1 MQAEFDDTPKLISQA
16 TGMVNFCQVR
26 TSHSTLTFRGRC
38 SRIISILQFLGGT
51 IGLAIAE
58 VTFSSELV
66 RNLREYAPGAPFRA
80 IQQSPLSIYS
90 AVPEALVPGVV
101 RAYV

>member
-26 TSHSTLTFRGRC
+26 ITRIAYVRC
-38 SRIISILQFLGGT
+38 SEFIPILQFLGGT

-58 VTFSSELV
+58 ATFSSELA
-66 RNLREYAPGAPFRA
+66 RNLRKYAPDAPFEV
-80 IQQSPLSIYS
+80 IEQSPLSIYT
-90 AVPEALVPGVV
+90 AVPEALVPNVV